1 MTTIEKYQ
9 HLGIHP
15 LDEHN
20 LTLLNNTHPADYQ
33 NPTPAPLYNLVVI
46 GGGSA
51 GLIAAA
57 GASGL
62 GAKVALVER
71 HLMGGDCL
79 NIGCVPSKTIIRS
92 AKVLNEI
99 ARAPR
104 YGVQVSEVTVDFG
117 RVMERVR
124 AVRAGLS
131 PVDSVQRYSQ
141 QLGVEVFLGQAQFT
155 GADTIAVNGQTLRF
169 KKAVIATGSRPFA
182 PPIEGLK
189 EAGYLTNET
198 LFNLTEQP
206 RRLGVIGAGPIG
218 SELAQTFRRLGSE
231 VVVFDQLPQVLGRE
245 DAEAAALIEKTF
257 RHEGIRIELEAA
269 VKRVR
274 VTQGGKVIEFER
286 GGKRDEVEVDE
297 ILLAVGRIPNVESLE
312 LEKAGV
318 AYDRKGL
325 KVDDTLRTDNPNI
338 YGAGDVAF
346 KYQFTH
352 TADATARLVLQN
364 ALFPTPKRN
373 VSDLVIPWTTY
384 TSPEVAQVGA
394 YEKELKDKGIAYDVY
409 RVPLDEVDRS
419 VADGETEGF
428 VKILTPKGKDKIL
441 GATIVAPHAG
451 EMIAEVTL
459 AMTQGI
465 GLGKI
470 AQVIHAY
477 PTATGAVKR
486 AADLYNRTRLTPLV
500 ARIFKW
506 WFKRGISGS

>member
-1 MTTIEKYQ
+1 MTTTDYYQ
-9 HLGIHP
+9 QLDIHP

-20 LTLLNNTHPADYQ
+20 LTLLKNTHPADYQ

-46 GGGSA
+46 GAGSA

-57 GASGL
+57 GAAGL
-62 GAKVALVER
+62 GAKVALVEK
-71 HLMGGDCL
+71 HLLGGDCL
-79 NIGCVPSKTIIRS
+79 VVGCMPSKTIIRS

-99 ARAPR
+99 ACAPH
-104 YGVQVSEVTVDFG
+104 YGVQVGEPTVDFG

-124 AVRAGLS
+124 TIRATLS
-131 PVDSVQRYSQ
+131 PVDSVQRYTKE
-141 QLGVEVFLGQAQFT
+141 LGVDVFLGEATFT
-155 GADTIAVNGQTLRF
+155 GAETISVNGQTLRF

-182 PPIEGLK
+182 PPIDGLK
-189 EAGYLTNET
+189 EAGYLTNES

-206 RRLGVIGAGPIG
+206 HRLGVIGAGPIG

-231 VVVFDQLPQVLGRE
+231 VVLFDQLPQVLGRE
-245 DAEAAALIEKTF
+245 DAEAAAIIEKTF
-257 RHEGIRIELEAA
+257 RHEGIRVELEAG
-269 VKRVR
+269 VKRIR
-274 VTQGGKVIEFER
+274 TTATGKVIEFER
-286 GGKRDEVEVDE
+286 EGAREEVEVDE
-297 ILLAVGRIPNVESLE
+297 ILLAVGRVPNVESLN
-312 LEKAGV
+312 LEKVGV
-318 AYDRKGL
+318 AFDRKGL
-325 KVDDTLRTDNPNI
+325 KVDETLRTNNPNI

-364 ALFPTPKRN
+364 ALFPTPKRK

-409 RVPLDEVDRS
+409 KVPLEEVDRS

-459 AMTQGI
+459 AMSQGI

-486 AADLYNRTRLTPLV
+486 AADMYNRTRLTPLV
-500 ARIFKW
+500 ARIFQW
-506 WFKRGISGS
+506 WFKRGRSG